1 LPYIEQSERD
11 KYGKC
16 IQDILRILKSQ
27 PMEDVDG
34 ELDYIITSL
43 LKGLYEPKYFNYNRA
58 IGVLETTK
66 QEFYRRAVAPYED
79 EKIKE
84 AGDVFSNR

>member
-1 LPYIEQSERD
+1 MPYIEQSERG
-11 KYGKC
+11 KYERC
-16 IQDILRILKSQ
+16 IQEILKILKGRPLQ
-27 PMEDVDG
+27 EVDG

-43 LKGLYEPKYFNYNRA
+43 LKGLYDPKYFNYNRA

-79 EKIKE
+79 EKIE
-84 AGDVFSNR
+84 ESGDVY

>member
-1 LPYIEQSERD
+1 MKGRPLQE
-11 KYGKC
+11 
-16 IQDILRILKSQ
+16 
-27 PMEDVDG
+27 VDG

-43 LKGLYEPKYFNYNRA
+43 LKGLYDPKYFNYNRA

-79 EKIKE
+79 EKIE
-84 AGDVFSNR
+84 ESGDVY